1 MYLGWPKWQSLLLW
15 WGKGECRG
23 PWSPLSVGLSV
34 CSLCC
39 HCGWWRGQN
48 HGHPH
53 GSEVMGPTH
62 TAAPLPVAVGSS
74 VTGARVTCATSS
86 AAAGL
91 FWSCG
96 LKAPLQEAWNCGSHL
111 CSFSISSICSDTGTV
126 TFLTQGYVWISLAT
140 WCVGQRTLCWV
151 MGVLLAAHWR
161 GERKRRV
168 SYYQAVDIILCNF

>member
-1 MYLGWPKWQSLLLW
+1 MARVPGYPVPLMYLGWPKWQSLLLW

-23 PWSPLSVGLSV
+23 PWSPLSVGLLV

-86 AAAGL
+86 AAAG
-91 FWSCG
+91 FSG
-96 LKAPLQEAWNCGSHL
+96 AVGSKHH
-111 CSFSISSICSDTGTV
+111 CRRPGTV
-126 TFLTQGYVWISLAT
+126 GATSVLLFPFLLYVLIQALLHFSHRDMYGSL
-140 WCVGQRTLCWV
+140 WQP
-151 MGVLLAAHWR
+151 GVLDR
-161 GERKRRV
+161 GHFAELWV
-168 SYYQAVDIILCNF
+168 FY